1 MAKLSLMKGDCLER
15 INNMLDADLHINLMN
30 AISEGRRKM
39 MFAQVFFLRNLIH
52 LLYFDFLLYKIDFV
66 LINPCSKI
74 S

>member
-39 MFAQVFFLRNLIH
+39 MFAQVFFSEILYIYCILISYYIRST
-52 LLYFDFLLYKIDFV
+52 LY
-66 LINPCSKI
+66 
-74 S
+74 

>member
-39 MFAQVFFLRNLIH
+39 MFAQVFF
-52 LLYFDFLLYKIDFV
+52 
-66 LINPCSKI
+66 
-74 S
+74 